1 MYIARQPILKS
12 DLEVYGYEL
21 LYRDSKDSTCFNDIE
36 SLQATASVIES
47 LYESG
52 IENIVGKK
60 VAFINFDQKILESGL
75 IELLDKSKVVIEILE
90 STVIDEQF
98 LSRLTGLSNAGFK
111 IALDDVVDDKRT
123 AELVNYA
130 HIVKVDLSLVK
141 LDEIKPLISKLLSSG
156 KILLAEKVE
165 TESEFIMA
173 KAMGFQLYQG
183 YFFSK
188 PKIIGHKNDNKSALK
203 TQYIRILN
211 ELKQEEPSYTK
222 IAEII
227 QQDASLTYRFLR
239 IIGKRA
245 IEDEI
250 ASIKRAMTFMGLKEL
265 ERWIHVLLI
274 QDLGGNK
281 PKELMIMSLTRSKFS
296 EFLAIHSQQYK
307 HSQEATL
314 MGLLSMIDV
323 LQDVSMEEA
332 LKGIPLS
339 SEIIS
344 ALVRNEG
351 ELSLILRIV
360 KAIEIANWN
369 EVDLLGN
376 WLKLPIKE
384 IGHFYLSA
392 LKWAEETVLQITS

>member
-1 MYIARQPILKS
+1 M
-12 DLEVYGYEL
+12 
-21 LYRDSKDSTCFNDIE
+21 
-36 SLQATASVIES
+36 
-47 LYESG
+47 
-52 IENIVGKK
+52 
-60 VAFINFDQKILESGL
+60 
-75 IELLDKSKVVIEILE
+75 
-90 STVIDEQF
+90 
-98 LSRLTGLSNAGFK
+98 
-111 IALDDVVDDKRT
+111 
-123 AELVNYA
+123 
-130 HIVKVDLSLVK
+130 
-141 LDEIKPLISKLLSSG
+141 
-156 KILLAEKVE
+156 
-165 TESEFIMA
+165 
-173 KAMGFQLYQG
+173 
-183 YFFSK
+183 
-188 PKIIGHKNDNKSALK
+188 
-203 TQYIRILN
+203 
-211 ELKQEEPSYTK
+211 KQEEPSYTK

-239 IIGKRA
+239 IIGKRTK
-245 IEDEI
+245 EDEI

-332 LKGIPLS
+332 LKGIPLA

-360 KAIEIANWN
+360 QAIEMANWN

-384 IGHFYLSA
+384 IGRFYLSA

>member
-1 MYIARQPILKS
+1 M
-12 DLEVYGYEL
+12 
-21 LYRDSKDSTCFNDIE
+21 
-36 SLQATASVIES
+36 
-47 LYESG
+47 
-52 IENIVGKK
+52 
-60 VAFINFDQKILESGL
+60 
-75 IELLDKSKVVIEILE
+75 LDKSKVVIEILE

-98 LSRLTGLSNAGFK
+98 LSRLTGLSNTGFK

-123 AELVNYA
+123 EELVDYA

-141 LDEIKPLISKLLSSG
+141 LDEIKPLISRLLSSG

-165 TESEFIMA
+165 TEAEFIMA
-173 KAMGFQLYQG
+173 KSMGFHLYQG

-188 PKIIGHKNDNKSALK
+188 PKIIGHKNDNKTALK
-203 TQYIRILN
+203 TQYIRILS
-211 ELKQEEPSYTK
+211 ELKHEEPSYNI
-222 IAEII
+222 IADII

-239 IIGKRA
+239 IIGKRTK
-245 IEDEI
+245 EDEI

-323 LQDVSMEEA
+323 LQV
-332 LKGIPLS
+332 
-339 SEIIS
+339 
-344 ALVRNEG
+344 
-351 ELSLILRIV
+351 
-360 KAIEIANWN
+360 
-369 EVDLLGN
+369 
-376 WLKLPIKE
+376 
-384 IGHFYLSA
+384 
-392 LKWAEETVLQITS
+392 

>member
-1 MYIARQPILKS
+1 MYPSLK
-12 DLEVYGYEL
+12 L
-21 LYRDSKDSTCFNDIE
+21 
-36 SLQATASVIES
+36 
-47 LYESG
+47 
-52 IENIVGKK
+52 
-60 VAFINFDQKILESGL
+60 
-75 IELLDKSKVVIEILE
+75 
-90 STVIDEQF
+90 
-98 LSRLTGLSNAGFK
+98 
-111 IALDDVVDDKRT
+111 
-123 AELVNYA
+123 
-130 HIVKVDLSLVK
+130 
-141 LDEIKPLISKLLSSG
+141 
-156 KILLAEKVE
+156 
-165 TESEFIMA
+165 
-173 KAMGFQLYQG
+173 FQ
-183 YFFSK
+183 
-188 PKIIGHKNDNKSALK
+188 
-203 TQYIRILN
+203 
-211 ELKQEEPSYTK
+211 PSYTK

-323 LQDVSMEEA
+323 LQDVSIEEA